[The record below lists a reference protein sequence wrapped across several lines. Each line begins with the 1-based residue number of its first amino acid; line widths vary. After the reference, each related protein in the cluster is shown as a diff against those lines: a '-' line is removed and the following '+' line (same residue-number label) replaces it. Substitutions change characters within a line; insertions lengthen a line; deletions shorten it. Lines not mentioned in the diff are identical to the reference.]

1 MRTEEQISM
10 QLLQAAT
17 VSVFSVILILITMAM
32 SWEMWMTPL
41 IVIGSVSIWCLH
53 IGRTCS
59 GTFYDYLCAGLLL
72 VEFFFFGIH
81 GGQSLRSTGRGL
93 HYGPDVFHAG

>member
-41 IVIGSVSIWCLH
+41 IVIGSVS
-53 IGRTCS
+53 
-59 GTFYDYLCAGLLL
+59 DL
-72 VEFFFFGIH
+72 V
-81 GGQSLRSTGRGL
+81 
-93 HYGPDVFHAG
+93 PA

>member
-41 IVIGSVSIWCLH
+41 IVIASVCIWCLQ
-53 IGRTCS
+53 IGWSCS
-59 GTFYDYLCAGLLL
+59 G
-72 VEFFFFGIH
+72 
-81 GGQSLRSTGRGL
+81 
-93 HYGPDVFHAG
+93 